1 MAPTRFSPAITS
13 KRRRQMSAPAAMII
27 FLIMELISIVTLMG
41 VTRLDGWM

>member
-1 MAPTRFSPAITS
+1 
-13 KRRRQMSAPAAMII
+13 MSAPAAMII